1 MQQHVERGMSTSEA
15 HTSGRLVKAAAL
27 CLTALILCLAA
38 APAAAAGEGPVLSY
52 CYQGKLPETRLVV
65 VDKSR
70 QRILVFRYMG
80 RLMLEYEY
88 PCATGTN
95 PGAKQ
100 EEGDERTPVG
110 IYFTTH
116 RYQDRKITIF
126 GDRAIHLNYPNPFDR
141 DAGRQGDGI
150 YLHGTN
156 QKLRP
161 RSTNGCV
168 TMRNQDLAVL
178 EPLITEQLTPVV
190 VVESLLLPPLTE
202 ANAACDHLRRLEASL
217 PAGASQGVHLA
228 LEGNGIKHQRRL
240 KALAPRLAGLEGGK
254 GGAVSLAQRGLV
266 LLGLND
272 QWVLVADQVAQGP
285 GRRRVELTRR
295 FYLEGDHPAR
305 ARLVRTDWVV
315 PSLAAAKRLAAW
327 APEPRPAEP
336 ASPASPEAPPRTQIV
351 RLVQDWLKAW
361 QSKNLG
367 RYMSFYAADFQSDG
381 KSKDQWRRHKAY
393 LNKVYDE
400 IEVTARKLKVD
411 FQGRRAEVSFVQHYR
426 SDWHR
431 DVGAKRLVLERR
443 GQGWRIVSESWN
455 SLPGRAQGDKPGSR
469 SS

>member
-1 MQQHVERGMSTSEA
+1 MSTPPA
-15 HTSGRLVKAAAL
+15 HPFRRLAAAL
-27 CLTALILCLAA
+27 ALWLAALGCLGA
-38 APAAAAGEGPVLSY
+38 APAAADPAGQGPVLSY

-95 PGAKQ
+95 PGAK
-100 EEGDERTPVG
+100 EKEGDERTPVG

-156 QKLRP
+156 QELKP

-202 ANAACDHLRRLEASL
+202 TNAACDHLRRLEASP
-217 PAGASQGVHLA
+217 PAGAAQPPHLA
-228 LEGNGIKHQRRL
+228 LEGNGIKHQGRL
-240 KALAPRLAGLEGGK
+240 ASLAPKLAGLDGQ
-254 GGAVSLAQRGLV
+254 GAGRVTVSHRGLL
-266 LLGLND
+266 LLGLDD
-272 QWVLVADQVAQGP
+272 QWVLVADQVARGP
-285 GRRRVELTRR
+285 GKKRVELTRR
-295 FYLEGDHPAR
+295 FYLEGERPDG
-305 ARLVRTDWVV
+305 ARLVRADWVV
-315 PSLAAAKRLAAW
+315 PSLAAARRLAAW

-336 ASPASPEAPPRTQIV
+336 EAPARAETPAAPPRTQIV
-351 RLVQDWLKAW
+351 RMVQDWLKAW
-361 QSKNLG
+361 QSKNLS
-367 RYMSFYAADFQSDG
+367 RYMSYYAADFRAEG
-381 KSKDQWRRHKAY
+381 RSKEQWREHKAY

-400 IEVTARKLKVD
+400 IEVTARNLEVD
-411 FQGRRAEVSFVQHYR
+411 FQGGRAEVRFVQHYR
-426 SDWHR
+426 SDWHQ

-443 GQGWRIVSESWN
+443 GKDWRIVSETWN